1 MSVISKIKF
10 QKFRLGFMITIL
22 HGDNQVASRARLVKL
37 KEEAET
43 ENFYVVIVDGKQ
55 SSFAAINISAQTTS
69 LLGQRSA
76 LFVEDFFSR
85 KRVKSKKQKDLLEGN
100 SVIFWESVE
109 LPKSILDSFPKGW
122 KIEHF
127 PIPKTIF
134 RLLDCLVPG
143 NAKNILQLIYRA
155 KGQEPE
161 QLVLAMISWHV
172 RYLLW
177 AKEQPKTLD
186 VPLWKRRR
194 LITQANM
201 FTKEKLYALHK
212 QLFDLDRKQK
222 TGVNFVPLWSGL
234 DFIAASL

>member
-1 MSVISKIKF
+1 
-10 QKFRLGFMITIL
+10 MITIL
-22 HGDNQVASRARLVKL
+22 HGDNQVASRTRLLKL

-43 ENFYVVIVDGKQ
+43 ENFYAVVIDGKQ
-55 SSFAAINISAQTTS
+55 SSFEAINISAQTTS

-76 LFVEDFFSR
+76 LFVEDFFSK
-85 KRVKSKKQKDLLEGN
+85 KRLKSKKQKDL
-100 SVIFWESVE
+100 SVSDLLVFWESIE

-134 RLLDCLVPG
+134 RLLDCLAPG

-177 AKEQPKTLD
+177 AKEEPKTLD
-186 VPLWKRRR
+186 VPQWKMKR
-194 LITQANM
+194 LIAQANM
-201 FTKEKLYALHK
+201 FTKEKLYTLHK

-222 TGVNFVPLWSGL
+222 TGVNLVPLWSGL